1 MTITGSMLIGGQA
14 VTGAGG
20 SLSAIDPNTGHS
32 LEPIFGGATS
42 TDLDRAC
49 ALASD
54 VFDEF
59 RETAPSVRAALL
71 DAIAERVEA
80 LGDTLVNRCVLETGL
95 PRIRL
100 EGERIRTLRQLRMF
114 ANVARDGIY
123 VGARVDPAIPERQP
137 PRVDIR
143 MRNIPLGPVAVFGAS
158 NFPLAFSVAGGDT
171 ASALAAG
178 APVVAKAHPAHPG
191 TSEMMGRAVN
201 EAVTQLGLPAGV
213 FSLIFDSGHDIGS
226 HLVADPRIK
235 AVAFTGSRRGGMA
248 LLGIAQSRPEP
259 IPVYAEMSSV
269 NPVILFPG
277 ALEERAEQIA
287 AEFIESLTLG
297 GGQLCT
303 NAGLIIAIESP
314 ALERFLVASAQRLTP
329 VPAATMLTANIH
341 EAYEAGVD
349 RVATHPAVTTLA
361 RGLRG
366 HFNQGQAGLFS
377 TTPADFL
384 ASEELQNEI
393 FGAAALV
400 VKCPDE
406 ATVFEVVTRLEGQL
420 TATMQIGLADGDF
433 AGRLLPLLE
442 RKAGRIIV
450 NGFPTGVEVGH
461 AMVHGGPFPSTSD
474 SRWTSV
480 GTLAIARFLRPIS
493 YQGVPDSLLP
503 NALKDENAYKVP
515 RMVDGR
521 YAA

>member
-1 MTITGSMLIGGQA
+1 MFIGGQA
-14 VTGAGG
+14 VNGRGG
-20 SLSAIDPNTGHS
+20 SLSAIDPNTGHP
-32 LEPIFGGATS
+32 LQPIFGGATPS
-42 TDLDRAC
+42 DLESAC

-54 VFDEF
+54 VFDDF
-59 RETAPSVRAALL
+59 RETAPAIRAALL

-80 LGDTLVNRCVLETGL
+80 LGDALVDRCVLETGL
-95 PRIRL
+95 PQNRL
-100 EGERIRTLRQLRMF
+100 EGERMRTIRQLRMF
-114 ANVARDGIY
+114 ADVVRDGGY
-123 VGARVDPAIPERQP
+123 VGARVDLALPQRQP

-201 EAVTQLGLPAGV
+201 EAVAQVGLPAGV
-213 FSLIFDSGHDIGS
+213 FSLIFDSGLDIGRE
-226 HLVADPRIK
+226 LVADPRMK

-248 LLGIAQSRPEP
+248 LLAIAQGRPEP

-269 NPVILFPG
+269 NPVILLPG

-303 NAGLIIAIESP
+303 NAGLIIAVESP
-314 ALERFLVASAQRLTP
+314 ALERFLLASAKLLMPTS
-329 VPAATMLTANIH
+329 AATMLTADIH
-341 EAYEAGVD
+341 EAYEAGVE
-349 RVATHPAVTTLA
+349 RMAAHPAVTTLA

-366 HFNQGQAGLFS
+366 HFNQGRAGLFS

-384 ASEELQNEI
+384 ASEELQGEI

-406 ATVFEVVTRLEGQL
+406 ASIVEVMTRLEGQL
-420 TATMQIGLADGDF
+420 TATMQIGGEDVEA
-433 AGRLLPLLE
+433 AARLLPLLE

-480 GTLAIARFLRPIS
+480 GSLAIARFLRPVS
-493 YQGVPDSLLP
+493 YQGMPDALLP
-503 NALKDENAYKVP
+503 AALKDANPDGVP
-515 RMVDGR
+515 RMVDGG
-521 YAA
+521 